1 MSRTVE
7 NGSIMIKMA
16 NSTNSVL
23 SALLAAHYCVA
34 LRLSVVIFLC
44 IKSAFSPKSASF
56 RTRQKDAQ
64 PTVFALNTLAIWK
77 WTKGKK
83 IIALVLFLLS
93 ATSANAQDLSARLD
107 RNKVSLDDTFTLI
120 IRSTAM
126 SIFDSPDLSP
136 LEKDFEVLGTNRSSQ
151 HSIINGKTQ
160 SSLEWHI
167 SLAAKREGALVI
179 PPIEV
184 DGNQT
189 PALVVDVSKSTFAK
203 NNAGFEPVF
212 IESEIDTS
220 EIYVQ
225 AQAIMTVRIFYAVAL
240 ERGAQLSE
248 LTVEN
253 AVVKQLNEA
262 AYETKIKNMNYNVH
276 EVKYAIFPQRS
287 GTLEIPAQTFS
298 ALLATRRR
306 SGSLFDNFGGARGNG
321 RPIRATSDT
330 HTIEVLPQDA
340 RFTGEHWIPA
350 EKISIIENW
359 SKDIDQLK
367 AGEPITRSLI
377 VESVGLQGS
386 QVPPLNLKPIEN
398 AQQYPDQPET
408 ADEDTALGVIG
419 TRIESMAIIPAGGGK
434 LVLPEVK
441 IDWWNTRTNSQESA
455 TIPAQTLRVAGTPLA
470 KPEPNQPLAPANN
483 GAVNTAQPS
492 SSSDPLSSDPVQS
505 EEASDGAA
513 NFWRTT
519 TWLALALWLG
529 TLAYVAWARATRPSV
544 SETIIKPR
552 SKKDALR
559 ELEKASQSGD
569 ALTIKKS
576 IIEWGREHTGR
587 KNLSALSAIAAHFKD
602 EKISRELEALDAAL
616 YKNQGKQFS
625 GEPLMA
631 AIRQAL
637 AGQDKK
643 VVSRG
648 SDLEPLYRA

>member
-1 MSRTVE
+1 M
-7 NGSIMIKMA
+7 
-16 NSTNSVL
+16 
-23 SALLAAHYCVA
+23 
-34 LRLSVVIFLC
+34 
-44 IKSAFSPKSASF
+44 
-56 RTRQKDAQ
+56 
-64 PTVFALNTLAIWK
+64 
-77 WTKGKK
+77 
-83 IIALVLFLLS
+83 LFLLS
-93 ATSANAQDLSARLD
+93 AISANAQDLSARLD

-179 PPIEV
+179 PPIEI

-220 EIYVQ
+220 KVYVQ
-225 AQAIMTVRIFYAVAL
+225 AQTIMTVRIFYAVAL

-248 LTVEN
+248 LTIEN

-287 GTLEIPAQTFS
+287 GTLEVPAQTFS

-321 RPIRATSDT
+321 RPIRATSET

-359 SKDIDQLK
+359 SKDIDELK

-377 VESVGLQGS
+377 VESIGLQGS
-386 QVPPLNLKPIEN
+386 QVPPLNLKPIEH

-419 TRIESMAIIPAGGGK
+419 TRIESLAIIPAGGGE

-441 IDWWNTRTNSQESA
+441 IDWWNTRTNRQETA
-455 TIPAQTLRVAGTPLA
+455 TVPAKTLRVAGTPLA
-470 KPEPNQPLAPANN
+470 KPEPVQPLAPTNN
-483 GAVNTAQPS
+483 SSAQPSSSS
-492 SSSDPLSSDPVQS
+492 SSSDPLSSNTAP
-505 EEASDGAA
+505 GAEG
-513 NFWRTT
+513 NQGHSSFWRTT

-529 TLAYVAWARATRPSV
+529 TLAYFAWLRPSRPNV
-544 SETIIKPR
+544 GETIIEPR

-559 ELEKASQSGD
+559 ELEKASQTGN
-569 ALTIKKS
+569 ALSIKKS
-576 IIEWGREHTGR
+576 LIEWGREHTGR
-587 KNLSALSAIAAHFKD
+587 KNLSALSTIAAHFKD
-602 EKISRELEALDAAL
+602 ETISRELDALDAAL
-616 YKNQGKQFS
+616 YKNQGEQFS

-637 AGQDKK
+637 ASQDEK

-648 SDLEPLYRA
+648 NDLEPLYRA